1 MKGLIAGLGVL
12 LVLGVGFF
20 LYSSPTAPPAEM
32 TEAEIAQIEAEVSAI
47 ADQMMTAL
55 SNLDMSFSEAHYD
68 PATMHGNDG
77 TAYFAT
83 YEEWVAHNEELVGRF
98 EELDADWTNT
108 RVDVLA
114 PDVALFVGQNS
125 VDATQVSGA
134 RTNIQGYI
142 TLVLKKSEGDWK
154 IVHQASVGRW
164 TPIEEG

>member
-1 MKGLIAGLGVL
+1 VFVAACQ
-12 LVLGVGFF
+12 
-20 LYSSPTAPPAEM
+20 APPAEM
-32 TEAEIAQIEAEVSAI
+32 TEAEIAQIQAEVAAI
-47 ADQMMTAL
+47 GDQMMTAL
-55 SNLDMSFSEAHYD
+55 SNLDMSVSVALYD

-77 TAYFAT
+77 TTYYAT
-83 YEEWVAHNEELVGRF
+83 YDEWVVHNEELFARF

-134 RTNIQGYI
+134 RTNIRGYI
-142 TLVLKKSEGDWK
+142 TLVLKKIEGDWR